1 MQESSR
7 QSRMFEAVDSNRGLV
22 NSKTKIKASP
32 EQEKDLIN
40 FHSVGQKD
48 YEGYV
53 DY

>member
-1 MQESSR
+1 
-7 QSRMFEAVDSNRGLV
+7 MFETVDSNRGLV
-22 NSKTKIKASP
+22 NFLAKTKIKASP